1 MREVNASLE
10 GKLAALENTLVNH
23 ASEIEL
29 LKRRLFGP
37 KSERTGTSEL
47 QLRLGDLLADEARL
61 QKELDELTKDA
72 PAVTASEASD
82 TPPPPSNGG
91 SGGAGDKP
99 DRAKPKGRRD
109 LSASNLPKVVVEFTD
124 PALAEKGRFIGWD
137 EARQLMRIPESFKV
151 LVKRT
156 AKYELPASGGGKTVL
171 GVETPKT
178 LFPRALLHTSAV
190 AWLAVQKF
198 ALGIPHYRLEQH
210 LACEAERLD
219 RGTMCRA
226 MEELGGTLGAT
237 VVHAMLDDA
246 RAHCGVLSTDATG
259 AAIQPGARDGGPKR
273 PCKKG
278 HFFTIVADTDHVL
291 FHYVERHTS
300 DAVAE
305 LFKGFNGYLQSDAS
319 SVYDILER
327 GPPDANDVT
336 ITLVG
341 CWAHGRRYFFEAA
354 VCKYAIGVEGL
365 KRIREIYRADN
376 ALAGLP
382 PIDRKRLRLE
392 RVLPLVD
399 DFFAWAKIMSRQTE
413 GRNLA
418 TKALGYA
425 LNQEEELRR
434 VLCDGRLPL
443 DNTRSE
449 RALRKSSSAARTG
462 SSTAATSTP
471 RRPPA
476 ISPSSPRAASTTS
489 NPGSTST
496 SCSACSRT
504 GRRVATSSSLRKTG
518 PPPAPVSTRRNSTD
532 PSGSL
537 RAASALTTDP
547 CVWGITADSPDGCGL
562 DAAVTP
568 LRILFSRMPVASV
581 TIAAPP
587 RPSDRA
593 SAAAHKRMTRASITH
608 RRTLNFSRMR
618 STSVIVHA
626 QPRRAR
632 EYFHPTFQH
641 SIISTGGHS
650 VSRDDASRDRW
661 RAS

>member
-1 MREVNASLE
+1 MTSKVSVQLENEKLRGELAEREARIAALREVIASLE
-10 GKLAALENTLVNH
+10 GKQAALESTLVNH

-47 QLRLGDLLADEARL
+47 QLRLGDLLADETRL
-61 QKELDELTKDA
+61 QKELDELTKEA
-72 PAVTASEASD
+72 PGDDGEAEPPAPDTAAEAASESD
-82 TPPPPSNGG
+82 TPPPSSSGG
-91 SGGAGDKP
+91 SGDASDKP

-109 LSASNLPKVVVEFTD
+109 LSTSKLPKVVVEFTD
-124 PALAEKGRFIGWD
+124 PELAKKGRFIGWD

-156 AKYELPASGGGKTVL
+156 AKYELPAPGGGKTVL

-219 RGTMCRA
+219 RATMCRA

-237 VVHAMLDDA
+237 VVQAMLDDA

-305 LFKGFNGYLQSDAS
+305 LFKGFSGYLQSDAS

-341 CWAHGRRYFFEAA
+341 CWAHCRRYFFEAA
-354 VCKYAIGVEGL
+354 VCKYAVGVEGL

-376 ALAGLP
+376 ALAALP

-399 DFFAWAKIMSRQTE
+399 DFFAWAKTMARQIE

-449 RALRKSSSAARTG
+449 RALRKIVVGRKNWLFYG
-462 SSTAATSTP
+462 S
-471 RRPPA
+471 
-476 ISPSSPRAASTTS
+476 
-489 NPGSTST
+489 
-496 SCSACSRT
+496 
-504 GRRVATSSSLRKTG
+504 
-518 PPPAPVSTRRNSTD
+518 D
-532 PSGSL
+532 
-537 RAASALTTDP
+537 
-547 CVWGITADSPDGCGL
+547 
-562 DAAVTP
+562 
-568 LRILFSRMPVASV
+568 
-581 TIAAPP
+581 
-587 RPSDRA
+587 
-593 SAAAHKRMTRASITH
+593 
-608 RRTLNFSRMR
+608 
-618 STSVIVHA
+618 VHA
-626 QPRRAR
+626 QAAAAIFSVLASCRLHNLEPWKYLDELLRLLPHWPRHRYIELAPKNWGATRAR
-632 EYFHPTFQH
+632 LDPTELDGPLGIFY
-641 SIISTGGHS
+641 
-650 VSRDDASRDRW
+650 APPPP
-661 RAS
+661 